1 MVRVFVFD
9 NREFPDPDP
18 EGQMPVDE
26 VRQLM
31 AEHMPDLNNAEVRE
45 EKRGDD
51 TVHIFS
57 KRIGTK
63 GIGGS
68 ELVAIIRSV
77 PEKRLKVFDLLADVM
92 GADGEVNFDA
102 VVARKREVN
111 LVVVEAQA
119 YAASTQRAAEA
130 IRETRRGQ

>member
-1 MVRVFVFD
+1 MARVFVFEG
-9 NREFPDPDP
+9 REFPDPD
-18 EGQMPVDE
+18 ENLEVDE

-45 EKRGDD
+45 EERGDD
-51 TVHIFS
+51 RVFVFS

-63 GIGGS
+63 GIRGT

-77 PEKRLKVFDLLADVM
+77 PAKRLRIFEFLGQVLQPNGDVDFDTVT
-92 GADGEVNFDA
+92 
-102 VVARKREVN
+102 ARKREVN

-119 YAASTQRAAEA
+119 YAASTQRAIKA
-130 IRETRRGQ
+130 IREIGAAR